1 MNIAIIVNL
10 TKERAV
16 PCTRDII
23 SLLRSHGAKVL
34 MPPDCKKVFF
44 GEDVIFCRTLEE
56 LFERGDAAIT
66 VGGDGT
72 IIHAAKYAARS
83 DTPLIGVNVGRLGFA
98 ANVEADEIDSL
109 LKLLSGDY
117 STEHRSLLDVEVKKP
132 GGSQHYLAVNDA
144 VVAHGQISKIIDLY
158 VSLNGEEISSY
169 RADGLLFS
177 TPTGSTAYSLSAGG
191 PILSPQMKCIL
202 MTPVCPHSL
211 FSRSVLFEG
220 SAELAVTVKI
230 PLECSCLLTV
240 DGETNINIDEGDS
253 VVIRQSE
260 LRLMLLS
267 VRQYNFYRRL
277 NEKLR
282 ERELS

>member
-16 PCTRDII
+16 PCTHDII

-34 MPPDCKKVFF
+34 MPSDCQKVFS

-56 LFERGDAAIT
+56 LFELGDAAVT

-117 STEHRSLLDVEVKKP
+117 STEHRSLLDVEVK
-132 GGSQHYLAVNDA
+132 SRA
-144 VVAHGQISKIIDLY
+144 AHSI
-158 VSLNGEEISSY
+158 
-169 RADGLLFS
+169 
-177 TPTGSTAYSLSAGG
+177 T
-191 PILSPQMKCIL
+191 
-202 MTPVCPHSL
+202 
-211 FSRSVLFEG
+211 
-220 SAELAVTVKI
+220 
-230 PLECSCLLTV
+230 
-240 DGETNINIDEGDS
+240 
-253 VVIRQSE
+253 
-260 LRLMLLS
+260 
-267 VRQYNFYRRL
+267 
-277 NEKLR
+277 
-282 ERELS
+282 